1 MCACEI
7 SLSLSVFL
15 ISRPFLSTKYQQV
28 VDQLLSLGEN
38 MPLWWRCRTR
48 AHIIWVRC
56 SLWPRANKSLSLLFA
71 LAPRT
76 FGHLPTPK
84 GNARIKSICD
94 SELLGYCVDL
104 GLNKKQRKKKKRKKQ
119 KNASSRVFPLVSSP
133 PHVINQPLC
142 LSWGQFAIPSC
153 CSSGALA
160 QHLPTGPCNFSP

>member
-1 MCACEI
+1 MWSF
-7 SLSLSVFL
+7 SLLVFFL
-15 ISRPFLSTKYQQV
+15 ISRPFFLTKYQQV
-28 VDQLLSLGEN
+28 VDQLPSLGEN
-38 MPLWWRCRTR
+38 MPLWWRRGMR

-56 SLWPRANKSLSLLFA
+56 SLWPQANKSLSLLFA

-76 FGHLPTPK
+76 FGHVPTPK

-104 GLNKKQRKKKKRKKQ
+104 GLNKKKNKKKTERKKQ

-142 LSWGQFAIPSC
+142 LSWGHFAIPSC
-153 CSSGALA
+153 CSPGVLTR
-160 QHLPTGPCNFSP
+160 QLPTGPCNFSP